1 MGAPFGNQN
10 AAKGKRWAAAI
21 ERALERRA
29 TGKPRPTDVSDLIAG
44 LDLAADEFVAQMFE
58 AKDLGYFKELGDRVE
73 GKAAQSIDLG
83 SDPDRPLRAVGRI
96 ELVDLGSGTGSTT
109 PEA

>member
-1 MGAPFGNQN
+1 MGAPLGNQN

-44 LDLAADEFVAQMFE
+44 LDMAADQFVSGVFE
-58 AKDLGYFKELGDRVE
+58 DKDLGYFKEFGDRLD
-73 GKAAQSIDLG
+73 GKPKQTVGGDEDA
-83 SDPDRPLRAVGRI
+83 PLAMTI
-96 ELVDLGSGTGSTT
+96 TWKQ
-109 PEA
+109 PK